1 MPVGPLTARHRFAK
15 APAPRSTPPPARNR
29 IEALLDDLGP
39 QLQPGVSLR
48 NPGENRDDS
57 YRHPSGLGVIDELLG
72 GGFPRGDLGEIT
84 GPASSGRT
92 SLLFALL
99 AQTTTGGGH
108 RPGEL
113 AAVVDPSD
121 AFDPPSAQ
129 AAGVDLRRVLWIRV
143 GAWRE
148 AMRCTERLLE
158 TEGLPFVIL
167 DLAPST
173 PASARPQG
181 EPEIPTSAWT
191 RLARRAATTRTALV
205 VLSHQRQAGSEARIV
220 LELQPT
226 RPRFGGVPPLLEEIE
241 TRAVLVRHRGGASG
255 GSTLVRLGGSPG
267 KRASNG

>member
-1 MPVGPLTARHRFAK
+1 MPAGPLTARHRIAQT
-15 APAPRSTPPPARNR
+15 PAPESTAPTPRNR
-29 IEALLDDLGP
+29 IEALLGDLGA
-39 QLQPGVSLR
+39 QLQSGVALR
-48 NPGENRDDS
+48 DSGENPDAPQ
-57 YRHPSGLGVIDELLG
+57 RHPSGLDVIDELLG
-72 GGFPRGDLGEIT
+72 GGFPRGDLSEIT

-108 RPGEL
+108 HPGEL

-129 AAGVDLRRVLWIRV
+129 AAGIDLRRVLWARV

-173 PASARPQG
+173 PTSARPPG
-181 EPEIPTSAWT
+181 EPEIPASAWT

-226 RPRFGGVPPLLEEIE
+226 RPLFGGVPRLLEEIE

-255 GSTLVRLGGSPG
+255 GSTLVRMGSPPG
-267 KRASNG
+267 KRAANG